1 MSESSENTSTSE
13 TESEDE
19 YDETDSDDG
28 TLIYKLSNIEDREL
42 HDKEATEWK
51 YTDSAELDPLS
62 DNFDIL
68 LQNAFDNNHAP
79 LIIKQEVTKLFPLWN
94 VYNTVVLDGKFGKG
108 LYATQKIPK
117 GHMFLAE
124 CGVIGNSDSTRM
136 EAALLAIGEF
146 TLAHSVLKAKTPDS
160 WCPFPE
166 FSLDHWNTVRSS
178 VADNAYTLG
187 SERRVLF
194 HLTSRINHSCSPNA
208 FRKHYKNQIQV
219 FATRDISP
227 GSEIFLQYSVKAG
240 HEDKSHFECDCKRS
254 LPDRK
259 LIQKESSH
267 I

>member
-1 MSESSENTSTSE
+1 
-13 TESEDE
+13 
-19 YDETDSDDG
+19 
-28 TLIYKLSNIEDREL
+28 
-42 HDKEATEWK
+42 
-51 YTDSAELDPLS
+51 
-62 DNFDIL
+62 
-68 LQNAFDNNHAP
+68 
-79 LIIKQEVTKLFPLWN
+79 
-94 VYNTVVLDGKFGKG
+94 
-108 LYATQKIPK
+108 
-117 GHMFLAE
+117 MFLAE

-267 I
+267 IWNFIYITLYIKDNQMGKIIKGLTVSLNSYRHNDNRKYLSH